1 MYGGYFSSSEI
12 TDIDDKYI
20 GSVIDLETLTKM
32 TRQMKISMGGMMW
45 LVSFSAVLIFA
56 VLVYLL
62 SKIIIEKNAQSI
74 SMAKILGYSKGEIA
88 RLYVMP
94 TSIVVVLCVLINIPL
109 SVRIIGIIWK
119 AMLSQMM
126 TGYLPYW
133 IDPRIYVEMFV
144 AGVICYGVVAA
155 LELKRIGKVP
165 MDMALKNVE

>member
-1 MYGGYFSSSEI
+1 M
-12 TDIDDKYI
+12 
-20 GSVIDLETLTKM
+20 IDLETLTKM

-45 LVSFSAVLIFA
+45 LVSFFPVLIFA

-62 SKIIIEKNAQSI
+62 SKLSLKKMRSRFPWQNSRLLQ
-74 SMAKILGYSKGEIA
+74 GEIA

>member
-1 MYGGYFSSSEI
+1 
-12 TDIDDKYI
+12 
-20 GSVIDLETLTKM
+20 
-32 TRQMKISMGGMMW
+32 
-45 LVSFSAVLIFA
+45 
-56 VLVYLL
+56 
-62 SKIIIEKNAQSI
+62 
-74 SMAKILGYSKGEIA
+74 MAKILGYSKGEIA

-144 AGVICYGVVAA
+144 MGFVTYLAVAL
-155 LELKRIGKVP
+155 LEYRKIRHVP
-165 MDMALKNVE
+165 MDAALKNVE

>member
-1 MYGGYFSSSEI
+1 
-12 TDIDDKYI
+12 
-20 GSVIDLETLTKM
+20 
-32 TRQMKISMGGMMW
+32 MK
-45 LVSFSAVLIFA
+45 
-56 VLVYLL
+56 
-62 SKIIIEKNAQSI
+62 I

>member
-1 MYGGYFSSSEI
+1 MAGQLF
-12 TDIDDKYI
+12 
-20 GSVIDLETLTKM
+20 
-32 TRQMKISMGGMMW
+32 
-45 LVSFSAVLIFA
+45 AVLIFA

-94 TSIVVVLCVLINIPL
+94 TSIVIVLCVLINIPL
-109 SVRIIGIIWK
+109 NVRIIGIIWK

-155 LELKRIGKVP
+155 LELKRIGKSPDGYGIEKCGVRRGKI
-165 MDMALKNVE
+165 MFDFQDKKESV

>member
-1 MYGGYFSSSEI
+1 MAGQLF
-12 TDIDDKYI
+12 
-20 GSVIDLETLTKM
+20 V
-32 TRQMKISMGGMMW
+32 
-45 LVSFSAVLIFA
+45 VLIFA
-56 VLVYLL
+56 GLVNLL

-74 SMAKILGYSKGEIA
+74 SMAKSLGYSKVEIA

-133 IDPRIYVEMFV
+133 IDPRIYVEM
-144 AGVICYGVVAA
+144 YSR
-155 LELKRIGKVP
+155 LNL
-165 MDMALKNVE
+165 L